1 MPLARAALYEKGVTL
16 YVSPNTNDN
25 PEWRSTVR
33 HICHRGPVLLPQL
46 RHADPP
52 QQLSPGSPLL
62 QEIARLPELACRGGS
77 CIVDPR
83 GHYVVEPVWDREAIL
98 TADLDMSLV
107 PASRMEFDPCG
118 HYARPDVLELT
129 VHE

>member
-1 MPLARAALYEKGVTL
+1 MSLPTPTTIQSG
-16 YVSPNTNDN
+16 S
-25 PEWRSTVR
+25 STVR
-33 HICHRGPVLLPQL
+33 HIAIEGRCFFLNCDMLIPAAVIPGISTAPR
-46 RHADPP
+46 R
-52 QQLSPGSPLL
+52 SP
-62 QEIARLPELACRGGS
+62 ACRNWPAGAGS

-129 VHE
+129 VQRMT